1 MKKKILFLMH
11 SLRFGGAERQTADL
25 IASLDPTRFSTGI
38 CCFSED
44 DGQGITVSAP
54 SLIGIFRLGK
64 KGRFDVALLHRLAA
78 VLAKTLPDIVVCVN
92 QYPLP
97 FVHTIRAATG
107 GRYAI
112 VPVMHSTTFRNRY
125 TDILIKW
132 IFGPLANSSESI
144 IFVCATQRDHWVDR
158 YRTDPGKAIVI
169 HNGIDVARYRPR
181 FSPAERV
188 NFKKTLGFESETYVV
203 CLCAAFR
210 PEKRQADLVSAAKV
224 LRDSGADIRVILVGD
239 GVERSRIEQHISSIG
254 MRDFVHLPGY
264 QSDVRP
270 YLESADVVVNCSQ
283 TEAFSLAILEAMSM
297 GKAMVCTDVGGTRE
311 QIREG
316 ENGFLY
322 EAGDIDTL
330 ANRIAMLFDSGRRDR
345 FGAASRKI
353 MESEFSAQAMVVKY
367 QRLYDSMP

>member
-1 MKKKILFLMH
+1 MKKRILFLMH

-25 IASLDPTRFSTGI
+25 IVSLDSNRYSAGI
-38 CCFSED
+38 CCFSGDE
-44 DGQGITVSAP
+44 GQEIAVSAQ
-54 SLIGIFRLGK
+54 SLTGIFRLDK
-64 KGRFDVALLHRLAA
+64 QGRFDVALFRRLAA
-78 VLAKTLPDIVVCVN
+78 VLAEMQPDIVVCVN

-97 FVHTIRAATG
+97 FVHTIRATTG

-112 VPVMHSTTFRNRY
+112 VPVMHSTTFRDRY

-132 IFGPLANSSESI
+132 FFGPLANSSESI
-144 IFVCATQRDHWVDR
+144 IFVCATQRDHWVSH
-158 YRTDPGKAIVI
+158 YRADPGKAIVI
-169 HNGIDVARYRPR
+169 HNGIDVERYRPR

-188 NFKKTLGFESETYVV
+188 NFKKTLGFGSETFVV

-210 PEKRQADLVSAAKV
+210 PEKQQVDLVSAAKV
-224 LRDSGADIRVILVGD
+224 LRDRGADIRVILVGD
-239 GVERSRIEQHISSIG
+239 GVERSRIEQHIKSIG
-254 MRDFVHLPGY
+254 VRDFVHLTGY

-270 YLESADVVVNCSQ
+270 YLEIADVVVNCSR

-322 EAGDIDTL
+322 EAGDTSAL
-330 ANRIAMLFDSGRRDR
+330 ADRIALLFGSGIGQR

-353 MESEFSAQAMVVKY
+353 AESTFSMQAMVLKY
-367 QRLYDSMP
+367 QLLFDGMP